1 MGETIKNFY
10 YLEPG
15 FNLPDSFILF
25 IISIWSIVWCVRV
38 FTENNKMGF
47 KNIKPDI
54 GTDSYTDTIY
64 KNIAKYKKMLSLF
77 ITKMTSIN
85 NTNTDKSITL
95 RYNMD

>member
-1 MGETIKNFY
+1 MDETIKNFY

-15 FNLPDSFILF
+15 FSLPDSFILY

-38 FTENNKMGF
+38 FTENDKMGF
-47 KNIKPDI
+47 KIINPDI
-54 GTDSYTDTIY
+54 GTDSYTDIIY
-64 KNIAKYKKMLSLF
+64 KNIEKYKKSLSLF